1 MEPLNKKERQVNIG
15 IFVLILLLTLLPIC
29 AGVYLF
35 ARTDAHENELLRT
48 KVGAMKVY
56 EEEEGNIAQMQ
67 QEITL
72 KVKAVIEELNKVSPS
87 KDMSGEL
94 ADQIYSLPTSL
105 KDQLT
110 YLNRNVVG
118 QEKKKD
124 TALMIEMCIALQ
136 LYNEGYKNLYDEKD
150 QMLRTINDMQ
160 DDITRIKNVAIQY
173 NVPPSEL
180 VVR

>member
-1 MEPLNKKERQVNIG
+1 
-15 IFVLILLLTLLPIC
+15 
-29 AGVYLF
+29 
-35 ARTDAHENELLRT
+35 
-48 KVGAMKVY
+48 MKVY

-150 QMLRTINDMQ
+150 QMLRTMNDMQ

>member
-15 IFVLILLLTLLPIC
+15 SFVLILLLTLLPIC

-56 EEEEGNIAQMQ
+56 EEEEDNIAQKQ
-67 QEITL
+67 QDITL
-72 KVKAVIEELNKVSPS
+72 KVKALIEELNKVSTS

-94 ADQIYSLPTSL
+94 ADQIYGLPTSL

-110 YLNRNVVG
+110 DLNRSVVG
-118 QEKKKD
+118 QEKKND
-124 TALMIEMCIALQ
+124 TSLMIDMCLALQ
-136 LYNEGYKNLYDEKD
+136 HYNEGYKDLYDEKD
-150 QMLRTINDMQ
+150 VMKRTTEENANELA
-160 DDITRIKNVAIQY
+160 RIKRVAEQY
-173 NVPPSEL
+173 GAPLSEL
-180 VVR
+180 ITK